1 MANVKAVYH
10 ALDLLNRPILA
21 GVMQEQPL
29 PPDTLTLL
37 KIVAGEDEALAST
50 ALATSQPRQRI
61 RQASILY
68 VQRILFAPDADHYR
82 VLGAERDAPQ
92 EELRERLAL
101 LMRWLH
107 PDRTRNDWESAFAK
121 RVLAAWDA
129 LKSPERRRHYD
140 ATLPPAF
147 PAGRSPRTQRPRI
160 HRPARRIPWIWTGPT
175 APAGKGARV
184 GLITLGGAIAIAAI
198 LVPDWTGTPPRAT
211 SVEPETAHVDAVAG
225 STKGREPIDPAS
237 GGP

>member
-1 MANVKAVYH
+1 MANIKAVYH

-37 KIVAGEDEALAST
+37 KIVAGNDEALAST

-92 EELRERLAL
+92 DELRERLAL

-107 PDRTRNDWESAFAK
+107 PDRTRNDWESVFAK

-129 LKSPERRRHYD
+129 LKSPERRQHYD

-147 PAGRSPRTQRPRI
+147 RVGRSPRTRRPRI
-160 HRPARRIPWIWTGPT
+160 HRPTRRIPWIWTGPST
-175 APAGKGARV
+175 PGGKGRRV
-184 GLITLGGAIAIAAI
+184 GLIALGGAIAVAAL
-198 LVPDWTGTPPRAT
+198 LVPNWSIAPPRAT
-211 SVEPETAHVDAVAG
+211 SVEPETAHLDAVTG
-225 STKGREPIDPAS
+225 STKGREPIDPAP